1 MINDPDPPGPWGRRL
16 FLSSASA
23 PFATSS
29 FALRFRLFQL
39 GFLLSRQNG
48 KHLLMKLEPLAHQFG
63 FEGSHFRQFLS
74 SQSFIE
80 RTAFARLTQ
89 LLPFGLK
96 LLAQRFVALG
106 KALADL
112 FHLSFLVVS
121 EIEASEEPASAHS
134 SHAVSLM
141 ITSTTATPLGACTF
155 RLIVLSGSNRLGNND
170 RGS

>member
-1 MINDPDPPGPWGRRL
+1 
-16 FLSSASA
+16 
-23 PFATSS
+23 
-29 FALRFRLFQL
+29 
-39 GFLLSRQNG
+39 
-48 KHLLMKLEPLAHQFG
+48 MKLVPLAHQLG
-63 FEGSHFRQFLS
+63 LKASHFRQFLS

-89 LLPFGLK
+89 LLPFGVQ
-96 LLAQRFVALG
+96 LLAHGFVALG

-134 SHAVSLM
+134 SHAFV
-141 ITSTTATPLGACTF
+141 ITSAAATPFTLTF
-155 RLIVLSGSNRLGNND
+155 CFALATSLIGGNGLGNSD